1 MNIKNIKNINIK
13 PASDNISKEQNKKL
27 YTIKRANR
35 NIGKKTANIDS
46 SNVDSN
52 IILFFEELGC
62 SIENCNLLDYSLID
76 KTKKEKEIP
85 TDKSF
90 EDKDDPFYDGD
101 CGKQAAKRQ
110 KEKKKQQEKKVENVN
125 EILNAIIAEQDTS
138 TSEENTNQTLNI
150 RVNPEQ
156 SASQSTLTYKLD
168 NNKR

>member
-13 PASDNISKEQNKKL
+13 SASNKTSKEQNEKL

-35 NIGKKTANIDS
+35 NIGKKTTNIDS
-46 SNVDSN
+46 SNIDSN

-76 KTKKEKEIP
+76 KPKKEKEIS

-125 EILNAIIAEQDTS
+125 EVLNTIVNEQK
-138 TSEENTNQTLNI
+138 
-150 RVNPEQ
+150 
-156 SASQSTLTYKLD
+156 ASQSITYKLD
-168 NNKR
+168 NKR